1 MSFSDPI
8 ADMLTC
14 IRNGQQVRLAEVS
27 CPYSNVKKSIL
38 EVLIKEGFITSFEEV
53 EVGTNKKRLNIR
65 LRYFEGQPVIKSIK
79 RVSKP
84 GLRNYSKI
92 SDLPK
97 VSNGLG
103 VSLLSTSKG
112 ILADH
117 EARDLNVGGEVVCNI
132 F

>member
-14 IRNGQQVRLAEVS
+14 IRNGQQVRLAEVN

-38 EVLIKEGFITSFEEV
+38 EVLIKEGFVTSYDEID
-53 EVGTNKKRLNIR
+53 VGRKKKRLNIK
-65 LRYFEGQPVIKSIK
+65 LRYFEGKPVIKTIK
-79 RVSKP
+79 RISKP
-84 GLRNYSKI
+84 GLRTYSKI
-92 SDLPK
+92 ADLPK

-117 EARDLNVGGEVVCNI
+117 EARNLNVGGEIICNV